1 MTKNLLDDYE
11 EETIAIT
18 DCKLDHDPSR
28 DCNYYNTNPLLHM
41 HSNVDGLKN
50 RIYRFSRILLSIYR

>member
-1 MTKNLLDDYE
+1 MTKNDDDYE

-28 DCNYYNTNPLLHM
+28 DCNYYNTNPLLHL
-41 HSNVDGLKN
+41 HSNVDGLKTGYTDLAGYCLVSH
-50 RIYRFSRILLSIYR
+50 R